1 MKILCIGRN
10 YAEHAKELNNEI
22 PDQPV
27 VFMKPPSALLL
38 NDKPLYYPDFTKDLH
53 YEAEIVLKI
62 SKNGRH
68 VQPEFAADY
77 YDQIAFGIDF
87 TARDL
92 QDQLKKKGQ
101 PWEIAKGFDGSG
113 ALSDFISIEKVDR
126 AGIEFKLRKNNEV
139 VQHGNTRNMLFSFE
153 AIIVYVSKF
162 FKLQMGDL
170 IYTGTPAGVGAVQIG
185 DKLEGFITLLDGK
198 TEHVLTCDIR

>member
-1 MKILCIGRN
+1 MKIICIGRN
-10 YAEHAKELNNEI
+10 YAEHAKELKNEI
-22 PDQPV
+22 PDKPV
-27 VFMKPPSALLL
+27 VFMKPASSLLV
-38 NDKPLYYPDFTKDLH
+38 NDKPLYYPEFTQDLH

-62 SKNGRH
+62 CKNGRH
-68 VQPEFAADY
+68 VQPEFAGEY

-92 QDQLKKKGQ
+92 QDQLKKKGH
-101 PWEIAKGFDGSG
+101 PWEIAKGFDGS
-113 ALSDFISIEKVDR
+113 AVLSDFIDIDKIDTE
-126 AGIEFKLRKNNEV
+126 GIEFKLRKNNEV
-139 VQHGNTRNMLFSFE
+139 VQHGNTNEMLFSFE

-170 IYTGTPAGVGAVQIG
+170 IYTGTPSGVGPVVIG
-185 DKLEGFITLLDGK
+185 DKLEGFITMKDGK